1 MYVSITLIICLSV
14 VFVITLGIVS
24 YTLRDKNF
32 KVRFDDRNKRMMRII
47 ADQRD
52 ELISYR
58 EAIKKNDA
66 NLEKSLEVLSSASDT
81 VNRKISRLQ
90 NIEELLSR
98 IKAELLSRIK
108 TELGDFNL
116 QQNKFLKLIEKYSKN
131 FSENTVSFY
140 TSVDKYRVQ
149 NEVALKELEN
159 KILSRTSYLSIEEKK
174 RFKEYLQACAFKF
187 HDIDNMKYK
196 NDYTFVKVC
205 DVIRAL
211 DIVGY
216 NQWDSILDTIP
227 SEEFYNGQNTE
238 RNQ

>member
-24 YTLRDKNF
+24 CTLRDKNF
-32 KVRFDDRNKRMMRII
+32 KARFDKSNERLKRII
-47 ADQRD
+47 KEQHD

-58 EAIKKNDA
+58 EAIKKNDV
-66 NLEKSLEVLSSASDT
+66 NLEKSLELLSSASDT
-81 VNRKISRLQ
+81 VKRKLSRLQ
-90 NIEELLSR
+90 NSEELLAR
-98 IKAELLSRIK
+98 IKA
-108 TELGDFNL
+108 ELGDFNL
-116 QQNKFLKLIEKYSKN
+116 QQDNFLKLIEKYSKN

-174 RFKEYLQACAFKF
+174 RFKEYLQACAFSF
-187 HDIDNMKYK
+187 HNIDNMKYK
-196 NDYTFVKVC
+196 NDYAFVKVC

-216 NQWDSILDTIP
+216 DQWDSILDTIP
-227 SEEFYNGQNTE
+227 SEEFNNGQNTE

>member
-24 YTLRDKNF
+24 CTLRDKNF
-32 KVRFDDRNKRMMRII
+32 KARFDKSNERLKRII
-47 ADQRD
+47 KEQHD

-66 NLEKSLEVLSSASDT
+66 NLERSLEVLASASDT
-81 VNRKISRLQ
+81 VKRKITRLNDAEEALSRLKVEVG
-90 NIEELLSR
+90 NLNLSQ
-98 IKAELLSRIK
+98 A
-108 TELGDFNL
+108 
-116 QQNKFLKLIEKYSKN
+116 KFLEMIDKRFDE
-131 FSENTVSFY
+131 
-140 TSVDKYRVQ
+140 TS
-149 NEVALKELEN
+149 
-159 KILSRTSYLSIEEKK
+159 LSRTSYLSVEEKK
-174 RFKEYLQACAFKF
+174 RFKEYLQACTFKF

-216 NQWDSILDTIP
+216 DQWDSILDTIP
-227 SEEFYNGQNTE
+227 SEEFNNGQNSE

>member
-24 YTLRDKNF
+24 CTLRDENF

-66 NLEKSLEVLSSASDT
+66 NLERSLEVLASASDT
-81 VNRKISRLQ
+81 VKRKISRL
-90 NIEELLSR
+90 NDAEEALSR
-98 IKAELLSRIK
+98 LKVEVGNLNLS
-108 TELGDFNL
+108 
-116 QQNKFLKLIEKYSKN
+116 QAKFLEMIDKRFDE
-131 FSENTVSFY
+131 
-140 TSVDKYRVQ
+140 TS
-149 NEVALKELEN
+149 
-159 KILSRTSYLSIEEKK
+159 LSRTSYLSIEEKK
-174 RFKEYLQACAFKF
+174 CFKEYLQACTFKF

-196 NDYTFVKVC
+196 NDYAFVKVC

-216 NQWDSILDTIP
+216 DQWDSILDTIP
-227 SEEFYNGQNTE
+227 SEEFNNGQNTE

>member
-1 MYVSITLIICLSV
+1 MYVTITLIICLSV

-24 YTLRDKNF
+24 CTLRDKNF
-32 KVRFDDRNKRMMRII
+32 KARFDKSNERLKRII
-47 ADQRD
+47 KEQHD

-81 VNRKISRLQ
+81 VKRKLSRLQ
-90 NIEELLSR
+90 NSEELLAR
-98 IKAELLSRIK
+98 IKA
-108 TELGDFNL
+108 ELGDFNL
-116 QQNKFLKLIEKYSKN
+116 QQDNFLKLIEKYSKN

-174 RFKEYLQACAFKF
+174 RFKEYLQACAFSF
-187 HDIDNMKYK
+187 HNIDNMKYK
-196 NDYTFVKVC
+196 NDYAFVKVC

-216 NQWDSILDTIP
+216 DQWDSILDTIP
-227 SEEFYNGQNTE
+227 SEEFNNGQNTE

>member
-1 MYVSITLIICLSV
+1 MDVTITLIICLSM

-24 YTLRDKNF
+24 STLRDKNF
-32 KVRFDDRNKRMMRII
+32 KARFDDRNKRLSRII
-47 ADQRD
+47 QEQRD

-66 NLEKSLEVLSSASDT
+66 NLERSLEVLASANDT
-81 VNRKISRLQ
+81 VNKKISRLKDT
-90 NIEELLSR
+90 EEVLSR
-98 IKAELLSRIK
+98 LKLEV
-108 TELGDFNL
+108 GDLNVS
-116 QQNKFLKLIEKYSKN
+116 QDKFLKLIEKTSKN

-140 TSVDKYRVQ
+140 ASVDKYRAQ
-149 NEVALKELEN
+149 NEVALKGLEN
-159 KILSRTSYLSIEEKK
+159 KILSRTSYLSVEEKK
-174 RFKEYLQACAFKF
+174 RFKEYLQACAFNF
-187 HDIDNMKYK
+187 HNINNMKYK

-216 NQWDSILDTIP
+216 DQWDSILDTTP
-227 SEEFYNGQNTE
+227 SEEFANGQNTE

>member
-24 YTLRDKNF
+24 CTLRDKNF
-32 KVRFDDRNKRMMRII
+32 KVRFDDRNRRMMRII

-66 NLEKSLEVLSSASDT
+66 NLERSLEVLASASDT
-81 VNRKISRLQ
+81 VKRKISRL
-90 NIEELLSR
+90 NDAEEALSR
-98 IKAELLSRIK
+98 LKVEVGNLNLS
-108 TELGDFNL
+108 
-116 QQNKFLKLIEKYSKN
+116 QNKFLEMIDKRFDE
-131 FSENTVSFY
+131 
-140 TSVDKYRVQ
+140 TS
-149 NEVALKELEN
+149 
-159 KILSRTSYLSIEEKK
+159 LSRTSYLSIEEKK
-174 RFKEYLQACAFKF
+174 RFKEYLQACTFKF

-216 NQWDSILDTIP
+216 DQWDSILDTTP
-227 SEEFYNGQNTE
+227 SEEFNNGQNTE